1 MSKGVKGFF
10 KNLASAPVE
19 AAGKAINEGIDQTVT
34 NLEEA
39 QEKLNERLKI
49 QTEGHLLQKI
59 QRPIIVFWFLLV
71 LTLAAYQVIT
81 PEQWFLELVSEG
93 FKMVI
98 LTSRAFVRCKLS
110 SLCLRGNSREILER
124 RFEIWNE
131 TTRGE

>member
-1 MSKGVKGFF
+1 MSNGIKGFF

-71 LTLAAYQVIT
+71 LTLSAYGVLK
-81 PEQWFLELVSEG
+81 PESWFQDLVTEG
-93 FKMVI
+93 FKMVLAFLFI
-98 LTSRAFVRCKLS
+98 ERGSRYLIKSFKQK
-110 SLCLRGNSREILER
+110 
-124 RFEIWNE
+124 
-131 TTRGE
+131 

>member
-19 AAGKAINEGIDQTVT
+19 AAGEAINKGIDQTVT

-71 LTLAAYQVIT
+71 LTLSAYGVLK
-81 PEQWFLELVSEG
+81 PESWFQDLVTEG
-93 FKMVI
+93 FKMVLAFLFI
-98 LTSRAFVRCKLS
+98 ERGSRYLIKSFKQK
-110 SLCLRGNSREILER
+110 
-124 RFEIWNE
+124 
-131 TTRGE
+131 

>member
-10 KNLASAPVE
+10 KNLTSAPVE

-59 QRPIIVFWFLLV
+59 QRPIIVFWFLVV
-71 LTLAAYQVIT
+71 LTLSAYGVLK
-81 PEQWFLELVSEG
+81 PESWFQDLVTEG
-93 FKMVI
+93 FKMVLAFLFI
-98 LTSRAFVRCKLS
+98 ERGSRYLIKSFKQK
-110 SLCLRGNSREILER
+110 NK
-124 RFEIWNE
+124 
-131 TTRGE
+131 